1 MLAVMFS
8 EHMEI
13 AEGKQKVDLSYRKR
27 RGHNARSDNKASRR
41 KPHSE
46 VSRIRQSLNLK
57 EFERIVSTRVILLS
71 CFNLCWL

>member
-27 RGHNARSDNKASRR
+27 RGHNARNDNKASRR
-41 KPHSE
+41 RPHSG
-46 VSRIRQSLNLK
+46 VSRIRQSLNSQILEENSQQDKCLK
-57 EFERIVSTRVILLS
+57 VVE
-71 CFNLCWL
+71 